1 MVFNDL
7 LTVPDDSY
15 LEEIRTEAF
24 ARAMVGDV
32 KSLLTLPNKNAK
44 LKKSLS
50 IGVYT
55 GMLSFAPA
63 NSSGINVCPAMSKGC
78 QAACLFKAGCGR
90 YTMVR
95 VGRMRRTYQYLFRQ
109 TEFLA
114 QLVKEI
120 GSLVRKAAKLGM
132 IPAIRLNGMSDIAW
146 ETIPVD
152 GYANIFE
159 RFPNVAFYDY
169 TKRFDRL
176 QLDIKNYHLTFSRSE
191 TKLSQKQADQA
202 LAMGIPV
209 TVVFKK
215 QLPKTY
221 KGKNVIDGD
230 KHDYRVWDSGNV
242 IGLKFKGSIKDRE
255 EAIENGFCVV
265 P

>member
-1 MVFNDL
+1 
-7 LTVPDDSY
+7 
-15 LEEIRTEAF
+15 
-24 ARAMVGDV
+24 
-32 KSLLTLPNKNAK
+32 
-44 LKKSLS
+44 
-50 IGVYT
+50 
-55 GMLSFAPA
+55 
-63 NSSGINVCPAMSKGC
+63 
-78 QAACLFKAGCGR
+78 
-90 YTMVR
+90 
-95 VGRMRRTYQYLFRQ
+95 
-109 TEFLA
+109 
-114 QLVKEI
+114 
-120 GSLVRKAAKLGM
+120 M

-169 TKRFDRL
+169 TKRFARL
-176 QLDIKNYHLTFSRSE
+176 TSCAGINNYHLTFSRAE
-191 TKLSQKQADQA
+191 TKLSQYQADQA

-209 TVVFKK
+209 TVVFEK

-221 KGKNVIDGD
+221 NGKNVIDGD

>member
-169 TKRFDRL
+169 TKRFARL
-176 QLDIKNYHLTFSRSE
+176 TSCAGINNYHLTFS
-191 TKLSQKQADQA
+191 
-202 LAMGIPV
+202 PV